1 MKMKKLIISLMV
13 ATILCGCQK
22 QQNPINDKDLHQ
34 VIEYVEQQYDC
45 TVNSLLDYN
54 TLANNNQ
61 ISITELRLNITS
73 ANGNIIVGTYTIM
86 KNQDNNKLYNI
97 QANEIRD

>member
-1 MKMKKLIISLMV
+1 MV
-13 ATILCGCQK
+13 ATILCGWKK